1 MKQAGLIT
9 GASAG
14 IGRALAHEHAKR
26 QRDVILVARRAE
38 ALQDLA
44 KELEDQYGVQTM
56 VVAKDLTAEGA
67 CKSIYDEVVAA
78 GIELDYLF
86 NNAGFGG
93 HGNFHERDIQSDLK
107 MVDLNINAVIELTH
121 LFLQDMVKRG
131 RGKILNVSST
141 AGFMPGPLQATYFA
155 TKAFVNSW
163 SQAINEEL
171 QGSGVS
177 VTALCPGAVNTE
189 FAEVANLDKADMFKN
204 AKSAEYTAQKGYEAM
219 EAKRLKVI
227 SEPSLNFAIKA
238 LFPFVPMRTMLKQV
252 KKMQSM

>member
-1 MKQAGLIT
+1 
-9 GASAG
+9 
-14 IGRALAHEHAKR
+14 
-26 QRDVILVARRAE
+26 
-38 ALQDLA
+38 
-44 KELEDQYGVQTM
+44 
-56 VVAKDLTAEGA
+56 
-67 CKSIYDEVVAA
+67 
-78 GIELDYLF
+78 
-86 NNAGFGG
+86 
-93 HGNFHERDIQSDLK
+93 
-107 MVDLNINAVIELTH
+107 
-121 LFLQDMVKRG
+121 DMVKRG

-238 LFPFVPMRTMLKQV
+238 LFPFVPMRTKLKQV

>member
-1 MKQAGLIT
+1 MTQAGLIT

-14 IGRALAHEHAKR
+14 IGKALAHEHAKR
-26 QRDVILVARRAE
+26 KRNVILVARRAE
-38 ALQDLA
+38 ALQELA
-44 KELEDQYGVQTM
+44 KELEDQHGVKTM
-56 VVAKDLTAEGA
+56 VIAKDLTAEGA
-67 CKSIYDEVVAA
+67 CKSIYEEVVAA
-78 GIELDYLF
+78 GIELDFLF

-93 HGNFHERDIQSDLK
+93 HGNFHERDIQSDLA
-107 MVDLNINAVIELTH
+107 MVDLNIKAVIELTH
-121 LFLQDMVKRG
+121 YFLQDMVKRG
-131 RGKILNVSST
+131 GGKILNVSST

-171 QGSGVS
+171 QDTGVS

-189 FAEVANLDKADMFKN
+189 FAEVANLDKSELFKN

-219 EAKRLKVI
+219 EAERLKVI

-238 LFPFVPMRTMLKQV
+238 LFPFVPMRAKLKQV
-252 KKMQSM
+252 KKMQSV